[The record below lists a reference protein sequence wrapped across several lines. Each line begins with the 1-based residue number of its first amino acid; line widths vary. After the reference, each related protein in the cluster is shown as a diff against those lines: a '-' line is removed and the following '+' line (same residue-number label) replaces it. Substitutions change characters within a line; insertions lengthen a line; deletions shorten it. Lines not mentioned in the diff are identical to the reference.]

1 MSADLIRYHG
11 GNIYA
16 AARDSGFAAA
26 DFLDF
31 SANINPLGLSPQV
44 RAALLAS
51 MDSVVCYP
59 DPDAVALKT
68 AIADAYQVP
77 GECIETGNGAVEL
90 IYLLCRALSPRQVL
104 LPAPTFGEYEGAT
117 RAAGLPVSKIAL
129 SAEANFVPD
138 IAALSAALQPDDLLF
153 FCNPNNPTGV
163 IMTREQLEP
172 LIAQATAIGAHVV
185 VDESFIDFRP
195 AERAESCRGLVG
207 RYHGVTVLHSLT
219 KFLAV
224 PGLRLGFLLGQP
236 KLVQQLG
243 KMRDPWNVNVMAQA
257 AGVAGLQDR
266 AYRQETVRLVGRE
279 KDAMASGLQAIP
291 GLKVLPPSV
300 NFILVDLGKT
310 GWTAERLQ
318 QRLWQERILIR
329 NCASFSG
336 LSERYIR
343 LAVKQPTENQRLI
356 ELFKTI
362 MCKEEDA

>member
-1 MSADLIRYHG
+1 MSDELIRYHG

-16 AARDSGFAAA
+16 AARDSGLAAA

-44 RAALLAS
+44 RAALSATL
-51 MDSVVCYP
+51 DSVVCYP

-77 GECIETGNGAVEL
+77 GNCIETGNGAVEL
-90 IYLLCRALSPRQVL
+90 IYLLCRALSPKRVL
-104 LPAPTFGEYEGAT
+104 LPAPTFGEYAGAT
-117 RAAGLPVSKIAL
+117 RAAGLPVSIIPL
-129 SAEANFVPD
+129 SAETNFIPD
-138 IAALSAALQPDDLLF
+138 IAAISAALQPDDLLF

-163 IMTREQLEP
+163 IMTGEQLEP

-195 AERAESCRGLVG
+195 TERAESCRGLVG
-207 RYHGVTVLHSLT
+207 RYRGVTVLHSLT

-236 KLVQQLG
+236 ALVQQLE

-257 AGVAGLQDR
+257 AGVAGLKDL

-279 KDAMASGLQAIP
+279 KEDMARGLQEIP
-291 GLKVLPPSV
+291 GIKVLPPSV
-300 NFILVDLGKT
+300 NFILVDLAKT
-310 GWTAERLQ
+310 GWSAERLQ

-329 NCASFSG
+329 NCASFTG
-336 LSERYIR
+336 LSDRYIR
-343 LAVKQPTENQRLI
+343 LAVKQQAENQRLI
-356 ELFKTI
+356 DLLKMI
-362 MCKEEDA
+362 MCKEEEA

>member
-1 MSADLIRYHG
+1 MSDDLIRYHG

-16 AARDSGFAAA
+16 AARDSGLAAA

-44 RAALLAS
+44 RTALVAA

-68 AIADAYQVP
+68 VIADTYQVP

-90 IYLLCRALSPRQVL
+90 IYLLCRALSPRRVL

-117 RAAGLPVSKIAL
+117 RAAGLPVSRISLFAG
-129 SAEANFVPD
+129 ANFIPD
-138 IAALSAALQPDDLLF
+138 IAAISTALQPGDLLF

-172 LIAQATAIGAHVV
+172 LIEQAAKIGAHIVI
-185 VDESFIDFRP
+185 DESFIDFRP
-195 AERAESCRGLVG
+195 AERGESCRNLVG
-207 RYHGVTVLHSLT
+207 RYRSVSVLHSLT

-224 PGLRLGFLLGQP
+224 PGLRLGFLLAEP
-236 KLVQQLG
+236 ALVQRLELL
-243 KMRDPWNVNVMAQA
+243 RDPWNVNVMAQA
-257 AGVAGLQDR
+257 AGVAGLQD
-266 AYRQETVRLVGRE
+266 AVYRQETVRLVSRE
-279 KDAMASGLQAIP
+279 KDAMREQLQTIQ
-291 GLKVLPPSV
+291 GIKVLPPSV
-300 NFILVDLGKT
+300 NFVLVELNAT

-336 LSERYIR
+336 LSDRYIR
-343 LAVKQPTENQRLI
+343 LAVKQPAENRRLI
-356 ELFKTI
+356 GLLKKI
-362 MCKEEDA
+362 MCKDEEA